1 MLGTSS
7 YQFLFSFLAT
17 EQSEADKIKVTKQK
31 RIDCTQEKKEPKLIE
46 QGRER
51 ETERGKFAKAEP
63 ESSCLLS
70 LS

>member
-17 EQSEADKIKVTKQK
+17 EQSEAQNKSNKAKTK
-31 RIDCTQEKKEPKLIE
+31 IDCTQEKKEPKLIE

-51 ETERGKFAKAEP
+51 KTERGKFAKAEP
-63 ESSCLLS
+63 ESS
-70 LS
+70 